1 MGTYA
6 FTSVGTNTELIGLPF
21 DRPLADWPDELIV
34 YVPRGISRHLVRF
47 VEVGG
52 QVFAVKEATDRYVIR
67 EHHLLRGLAEHN
79 VPVVEANATVTER
92 FADDG
97 EAFVEHIPAVF

>member
-21 DRPLADWPDELIV
+21 ELPLAEWPEELIV

-47 VEVGG
+47 VEVDGT
-52 QVFAVKEATDRYVIR
+52 VFAVKEATDRYVSR
-67 EHHLLRGLAEHN
+67 EHNLLRALAEHS
-79 VPVVEANATVTER
+79 VPVVEANAAVTR
-92 FADDG
+92 PVTARNSVG
-97 EAFVEHIPAVF
+97 C

>member
-47 VEVGG
+47 VEVDG
-52 QVFAVKEATDRYVIR
+52 QAKYDQPGEWQREKERQNKLVAMGYIVLRFTWRDVVGRSEYVLACVRRAV
-67 EHHLLRGLAEHN
+67 G
-79 VPVVEANATVTER
+79 
-92 FADDG
+92 
-97 EAFVEHIPAVF
+97 